1 MIGSKEIMIIINIVL
16 MMLAF
21 IALLR
26 PGIPQLRAFDR
37 DATTPLRFILAVFV
51 AITHLPWLTPLK
63 IGTPAV
69 AVFLFISGYGMA
81 KSYLARGDSY
91 LDGLGLKYVIKLLGP
106 YFVCALPWM
115 LRMFIGGLMSDNYDY
130 NFMFIGRQIYHG
142 NVGVLLPNSWY
153 PWALLYFGIVF
164 IFSYK
169 IRAKLNRQIAV
180 WLGLVS
186 YYILA
191 RYILHYGGW
200 WYVST
205 WAFAI
210 GCSYAEYENRITDI
224 IKKLKWK
231 YPLMLMLIYIT
242 FRFGIEKLILFK
254 SVPLVSEIS
263 HVMLGIVI
271 VTTQYFYPLPRWKW
285 LMFLGTISYEYYLC
299 HGEVYFVL
307 SKLSITDPR
316 LITILTLLVS
326 IPIAYL
332 VHLAW
337 ITIHR
342 KIIASKI

>member
-1 MIGSKEIMIIINIVL
+1 MWC
-16 MMLAF
+16 
-21 IALLR
+21 ALLVVSIHC
-26 PGIPQLRAFDR
+26 GFGSFDNGLGWWIHQVFSSGYS
-37 DATTPLRFILAVFV
+37 AIAVPFFFV
-51 AITHLPWLTPLK
+51 AS
-63 IGTPAV
+63 GF
-69 AVFLFISGYGMA
+69 FLAAHINEKRWWKTEVVKRARS
-81 KSYLARGDSY
+81 LAIPFFCWAILYQGVDSFFA
-91 LDGLGLKYVIKLLGP
+91 
-106 YFVCALPWM
+106 FVH
-115 LRMFIGGLMSDNYDY
+115 GGVSDNYDY

-142 NVGVLLPNSWY
+142 NVNVLLPHSWY
-153 PWALLYFGIVF
+153 PWALLYFGMVF

-169 IRAKLNRQIAV
+169 IRAKLNRLIAV
-180 WLGLVS
+180 WIGLVS
-186 YYILA
+186 YYILT
-191 RYILHYGGW
+191 RYILHYGVW

-254 SVPLVSEIS
+254 GVPLVSEIS

-271 VTTQYFYPLPRWKW
+271 VTTLYFYPLPRWKW

-299 HGEVYFVL
+299 HGEVHFVM

-326 IPIAYL
+326 IPIAWL
-332 VHLAW
+332 VHLVW